1 MGIPRLKLTRQP
13 SITLAMIEPVKRATD
28 IEEPTNRWI
37 IHPLSTALVP
47 WFARLG
53 ITPNMVS
60 LSGMVCGIIGGLLYR
75 HYANSTALVCA
86 GFALMLCWHVLDGAD
101 GQLAR
106 LTGRQSEFGKIID
119 GLCDYA
125 VFATVYIGLGLK
137 LMPQYGGIVW
147 LLVIVAALCHAAQA
161 GAYETQRQMFDYFA
175 LSKPSAA
182 IAMPTHSLTGIAEMI
197 SRIYN
202 WIQIR
207 FSGFD
212 PEVYATLERAMHQQ
226 SDAAQHIRTD
236 YRCYFAPVVHCWS
249 ILCANYRTYGIFL
262 CCLIRRPVFYFV
274 FEAVVLTLVHIIF
287 VHKQKNWNQ
296 TFLEQSV
303 KHQA

>member
-1 MGIPRLKLTRQP
+1 MT
-13 SITLAMIEPVKRATD
+13 EPVKRATD

-47 WFARLG
+47 WFARVG

-60 LSGMVCGIIGGLLYR
+60 LSGMACGIVGGLMYR
-75 HYANSTALVCA
+75 QYQTSVMMVLA
-86 GFALMLCWHVLDGAD
+86 GFALMVCWHVLDGAD

-106 LTGRQSEFGKIID
+106 LTGRQSEFGKVID

-125 VFATVYIGLGLK
+125 VFATVYIGLALK
-137 LMPQYGGIVW
+137 LMPQYGNAIW
-147 LLVIVAALCHAAQA
+147 LLAVFASMCHAAQA

-182 IAMPTHSLTGIAEMI
+182 ITTADHQALSGVAGTI
-197 SRIYN
+197 SRIYR

-212 PEVYATLERAMHQQ
+212 PDFYARLERALHQQ
-226 SDAAQHIRTD
+226 SNLGTKIRTA
-236 YRCYFAPVVHCWS
+236 YRSYFAKVVHRWS
-249 ILCANYRTYGIFL
+249 LLCANYRTYVIFL
-262 CCLIRRPVFYFV
+262 CCLIKRPVYYFL
-274 FEAVVLTLVHIIF
+274 FEAAVLTVVHIIL
-287 VHKQKNWNQ
+287 VQKQKRWNQ
-296 TFLEQSV
+296 IFLERYLNN
-303 KHQA
+303 